1 MQHHELS
8 EKHRSV
14 QVSLL
19 LDDPDQ
25 SLWLES
31 ILLTYVSRADFL
43 DVRSQLGKTVKAK
56 IKVVQLL
63 FAWL

>member
-1 MQHHELS
+1 VQHHELS

>member
-31 ILLTYVSRADFL
+31 ILLAYVSRADFL